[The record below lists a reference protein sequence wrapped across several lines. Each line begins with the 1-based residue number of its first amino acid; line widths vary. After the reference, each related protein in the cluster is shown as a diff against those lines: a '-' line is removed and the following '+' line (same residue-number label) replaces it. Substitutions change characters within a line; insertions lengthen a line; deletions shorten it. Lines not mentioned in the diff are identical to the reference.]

1 MRQALQYPWTDLDVD
16 RISAPAVSVRIDV
29 GEARTEVPEHQHRKG
44 QLVFALAGGVTC
56 RVPSGLWMV
65 PPHCAVWIPGSLPHS
80 NIATAN
86 AKLFFVY
93 LEPGAVDLPDQCCT
107 LSISPL
113 LRELIIE
120 LADRE
125 SANEADDLLIKV
137 LLAQLPLM
145 PVQQL
150 HLPVSAEPRLASI
163 VNALAA
169 NPADRATLGVWAGR
183 VAMSE
188 SSLSRL
194 VVQETGLTFGR
205 WRQQLHLIVAI
216 RELSDGATVQ
226 QVSADLGYA
235 SVASFIAMFKKA
247 LGKPPAKYL
256 SSIAHESGSRGPSGR
271 RQGSGRLSA

>member
-1 MRQALQYPWTDLDVD
+1 MRQTLQYPWSNLDVD
-16 RISAPAVSVRIDV
+16 RLTAPAVSVRIDV
-29 GEARTEVPEHQHRKG
+29 GQVRAEVPDHQHRKG

-56 RVPSGLWMV
+56 RIRSGLWMV
-65 PPHCAVWIPGSLPHS
+65 PPHCAVWIPGGVWHS

-86 AKLFFVY
+86 ARLYFVY
-93 LEPGAVDLPDQCCT
+93 LEPGAVNLPNQCRT

-125 SANEADDLLIKV
+125 NAGEADELLIKV

-150 HLPVSAEPRLASI
+150 HLPISDDSRLAVI
-163 VNALAA
+163 VNALAD
-169 NPADRATLGVWAGR
+169 NPADRATLGVWASR

-188 SSLSRL
+188 SSLQRL

-205 WRQQLHLIVAI
+205 WRQQLHLMVAI
-216 RELSDGATVQ
+216 RELSNGATVQ

-235 SVASFIAMFKKA
+235 SVASFITMFKRA
-247 LGKPPAKYL
+247 FGKPPGKYFSSGGNAGNTTSAKTRVSL
-256 SSIAHESGSRGPSGR
+256 PTN
-271 RQGSGRLSA
+271 

>member
-1 MRQALQYPWTDLDVD
+1 MDVD
-16 RISAPAVSVRIDV
+16 QIATPAVSVRVDV
-29 GEARTEVPEHQHRKG
+29 GQARTEVPDHQHRKG

-56 RVPSGLWMV
+56 RVPNGLWMV
-65 PPHCAVWIPGSLPHS
+65 PPHCAVWIPGGLPHS

-86 AKLFFVY
+86 ARLLFVY
-93 LEPGAVDLPDQCCT
+93 FEPNTVNLPDRCCT

-120 LADRE
+120 LADGE
-125 SANEADDLLIKV
+125 NPNEADDLMIGV

-150 HLPVSAEPRLASI
+150 HLPVSAEPRLAII

-169 NPADRATLGVWAGR
+169 NPADRATLGIWASR

-188 SSLSRL
+188 SSLRRL

-205 WRQQLHLIVAI
+205 WRQQLHLMVAI
-216 RELSDGATVQ
+216 RELSNGASVQ
-226 QVSADLGYA
+226 QVSADLGYG
-235 SVASFIAMFKKA
+235 SVAAIISMFKRA
-247 LGKPPAKYL
+247 LGKPPAKYF
-256 SSIAHESGSRGPSGR
+256 SNIAHESGSRRVAGLYRGVGR
-271 RQGSGRLSA
+271 VVGVT